1 MDPTMDFRNY
11 HRWGWDEISSANEP
25 LIQSLSWICVQS
37 LNCVT
42 RSLFL
47 CLGFSP
53 QGKFR
58 CVIHW
63 SSHQILYTFQSARHW
78 TSPLSFLS
86 SASAFNVSFLII
98 MLCCLCWW
106 IIKLNPPP
114 STCFDDVEL
123 HIPSRFAYKTIFP
136 FVLRHLSHSAQ
147 LSSAASSRSSE
158 LSRNRLSLFPIFHLF
173 SQPKRN
179 QPNKNCVAE
188 RNWNEESCCFPWQWA
203 NNLQELLLLSYKR
216 SPVNVALLNIGLLL
230 YCVRINAALCL

>member
-1 MDPTMDFRNY
+1 MCAEHDVTKEKGRGHVLNWDIIFPFPGYQFASSAGWFFTTELLVCWVTATQRFINFPDISMDPTMDFRNY
-11 HRWGWDEISSANEP
+11 HRWGWDEISSANEL

-63 SSHQILYTFQSARHW
+63 SSHQILSTFQSARHW

-98 MLCCLCWW
+98 MLCCRCWW

-136 FVLRHLSHSAQ
+136 FVLRHPSHSAQ

-158 LSRNRLSLFPIFHLF
+158 
-173 SQPKRN
+173 
-179 QPNKNCVAE
+179 
-188 RNWNEESCCFPWQWA
+188 
-203 NNLQELLLLSYKR
+203 
-216 SPVNVALLNIGLLL
+216 
-230 YCVRINAALCL
+230 